1 MTNLWSKTSVRLLPL
16 QNKEKIME
24 YTVFLDRDGVINKD
38 SSEYI
43 KDPSEFA
50 FIPNSPEAIA
60 LLTKNGFNVIVI
72 TNQSLI
78 GRHMA
83 TPDKLQAIFEKMKK
97 GVKKAGGE
105 IKDIFFCPHVPEDK
119 CFCRKPMPGLIFDAN
134 KKYPI
139 DLAQSCM
146 VGDSAKDIECARNAG
161 CSKAVLVKTGNG
173 KTAQA
178 DLRKKGITPDHIASD
193 LYEAACWIIK
203 SVKF

>member
-1 MTNLWSKTSVRLLPL
+1 MG
-16 QNKEKIME
+16 
-24 YTVFLDRDGVINKD
+24 YTVFLDRDGVINLD
-38 SSEYI
+38 SSDYI
-43 KDPSEFA
+43 KDPSEFV

-60 LLTKNGFNVIVI
+60 LLTQNGFTVIVI

-83 TPDKLQAIFEKMKK
+83 TPDTLQAIFKKMKA

-105 IKDIFFCPHVPEDK
+105 IKDIFYCPHVPEDK
-119 CFCRKPMPGLIFDAN
+119 CACRKPKPGLILDAK

-139 DLAQSCM
+139 ALDQSCM

-173 KTAQA
+173 SAAQA
-178 DLRKKGITPDHIASD
+178 ELRKKGITPDHIASD

-203 SVKF
+203 SLKR